1 MDKARSLIFLFA
13 LFGWLAVVQAQC
25 VPELTGVEFFAVPDT
40 IENLP
45 VAYAPGPYETTIQM
59 WIPTDTFVPMLNLVL
74 PLDSLFITGIGGLPI
89 SFEYAVYPS
98 AGPIPGGSS
107 VCLQITNAYMEAEVY
122 GVHPLFVHVTA
133 WSVGIP
139 SNGDMTGYVLRVEPE
154 AVGIGEEQTNLMRS
168 NIITDKVQLNG
179 AHSGLLAIYNTGGQM
194 VWHQSMGVTTALDVA
209 FLPEGMYLLRTE
221 EGSARFLKVSP

>member
-1 MDKARSLIFLFA
+1 MIVLAFV
-13 LFGWLAVVQAQC
+13 FGWFAEISAQC
-25 VPELTGVEFFAVPDT
+25 VPNLTGVEFVAVPDT

-45 VAYAPGPYETTIQM
+45 VAYAPGPYEATIQM

-107 VCLQITNAYMEAEVY
+107 VCLQITNAYIEEEVY

-139 SNGDMTGYVLRVEPE
+139 ANGDMTGYVLRVEPP
-154 AVGIGEEQTNLMRS
+154 AVGVEEVERS
-168 NIITDKVQLNG
+168 SILLNSLVSDRIHVRNTTYNSSYRISDISG
-179 AHSGLLAIYNTGGQM
+179 RIVASGTVNGPIDASGLKA
-194 VWHQSMGVTTALDVA
+194 GVYWFATDDATT
-209 FLPEGMYLLRTE
+209 
-221 EGSARFLKVSP
+221 RFVKQ